1 MTNHRVI
8 TQDKFD
14 KTLAWLDEDREAAGK
29 KYEAIRRSLIRI
41 LTWRGCFEAEDLAD
55 EAVNRVMLK
64 IDELATSYKGD
75 PALYFYGVAKKLLME
90 YERRQRL
97 RAPLPDVSIDGAY
110 LEEQLIKA
118 ELLYECLSKCI
129 GALKPGEDELVL
141 AYYEGDK
148 QMKIDNRR
156 MMALQ
161 VDVAAN
167 TLRVRVHRIRATLE
181 KCLNRCLKE
190 NL

>member
-1 MTNHRVI
+1 MPNQTVI

-14 KTLAWLDEDREAAGK
+14 KTLAWLDDDREAAGK
-29 KYEAIRRSLIRI
+29 KYEVIRQSLIKI
-41 LTWRGCFEAEDLAD
+41 LTWRGCSDAEDLAD

-64 IDELATSYKGD
+64 IDDLAASYQGD

-90 YERRQRL
+90 HQRRQRL
-97 RAPLPDVSIDGAY
+97 RAPMPEISVNEAY
-110 LEEQLIKA
+110 LKEQLIKA
-118 ELLYECLSKCI
+118 ELLYDCLSQCI

-141 AYYEGDK
+141 AYYAGDR

-156 MMALQ
+156 MLALQ
-161 VDVAAN
+161 GDVAAN

-181 KCLNRCLKE
+181 KCLNRCLKQ